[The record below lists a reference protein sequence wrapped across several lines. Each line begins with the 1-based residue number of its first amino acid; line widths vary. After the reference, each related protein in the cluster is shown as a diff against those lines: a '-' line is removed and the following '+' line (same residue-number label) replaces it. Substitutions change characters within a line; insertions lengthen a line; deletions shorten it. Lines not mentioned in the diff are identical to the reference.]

1 MDKFSENHQQSE
13 ETHEQYFADHPTFFR
28 SKKFCP
34 MHAGWSC
41 ENQHSEEV
49 LVRAKVAIQ
58 RKNQEKKLARE
69 AAKEQYQIRQV
80 MEVNQEELDLDE
92 DFDAHM
98 AAIEEE
104 EEQTAKDCDSWLEGL
119 TPEPATDKIGIK
131 PGKSFRSC
139 QHHLQPF
146 TFKVGKQEYTLFGS
160 AYSDRKSKAQA
171 EKAGVCA
178 FLDNRWMKEYSPVW
192 MNLSMAINDDGPHWL
207 GNLSYQTPTIF
218 LDWPDMG
225 VLEIEDLKPVV
236 EYLASKI
243 HMGIEI
249 GCMGGHGRTGTL
261 MALIM
266 VHLGCK
272 PGKDIKTIRKDYC
285 HRAIETQKQED
296 LIKAYA
302 EEVKA

>member
-98 AAIEEE
+98 AAIEAE
-104 EEQTAKDCDSWLEGL
+104 EEQTAKDWDSWLEGL
-119 TPEPATDKIGIK
+119 TLPQPESLP
-131 PGKSFRSC
+131 
-139 QHHLQPF
+139 L
-146 TFKVGKQEYTLFGS
+146 
-160 AYSDRKSKAQA
+160 
-171 EKAGVCA
+171 
-178 FLDNRWMKEYSPVW
+178 
-192 MNLSMAINDDGPHWL
+192 
-207 GNLSYQTPTIF
+207 
-218 LDWPDMG
+218 
-225 VLEIEDLKPVV
+225 
-236 EYLASKI
+236 
-243 HMGIEI
+243 
-249 GCMGGHGRTGTL
+249 
-261 MALIM
+261 
-266 VHLGCK
+266 
-272 PGKDIKTIRKDYC
+272 
-285 HRAIETQKQED
+285 
-296 LIKAYA
+296 
-302 EEVKA
+302 

>member
-1 MDKFSENHQQSE
+1 MGKKIHIISPRKEAE
-13 ETHEQYFADHPTFFR
+13 EMQEKYFGEHPDFYKKDH
-28 SKKFCP
+28 FCP
-34 MHAGWSC
+34 IHAWDSC
-41 ENQHSEEV
+41 QKKHSEDV
-49 LVRAKVAIQ
+49 IVRAK
-58 RKNQEKKLARE
+58 LANKR
-69 AAKEQYQIRQV
+69 ARQIELI
-80 MEVNQEELDLDE
+80 EVEESALDLDE

-98 AAIEEE
+98 AAIEAE
-104 EEQTAKDCDSWLEGL
+104 EEQTAKDWDSWLEGL

-266 VHLGCK
+266 VQLGCK
-272 PGKDIKTIRKDYC
+272 PGKAIKTIRKDYC